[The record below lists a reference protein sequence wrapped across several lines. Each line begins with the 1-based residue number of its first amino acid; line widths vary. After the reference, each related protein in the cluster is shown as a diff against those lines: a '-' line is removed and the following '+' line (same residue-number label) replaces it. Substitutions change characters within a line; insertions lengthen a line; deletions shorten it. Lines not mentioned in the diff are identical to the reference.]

1 VTQPPAAR
9 KVAQLAFSDSRSN
22 VGTVVL
28 IAMVAIAASLL
39 LFGYGVTPTLAAR
52 WPSATR
58 VLADQ
63 GDLFVTTG
71 FAILAASAAFLL
83 VILIARP

>member
-1 VTQPPAAR
+1 
-9 KVAQLAFSDSRSN
+9 VAQLAFSDSRSN
-22 VGTVVL
+22 VGTFVL

-39 LFGYGVTPTLAAR
+39 LFGFGLIPALAAR
-52 WPSATR
+52 RPAAAR
-58 VLADQ
+58 VLTNQ
-63 GDLFVTTG
+63 GNLLVTSG

>member
-1 VTQPPAAR
+1 VTQRPATR

-39 LFGYGVTPTLAAR
+39 LFGYGVTPALAAR

-63 GDLFVTTG
+63 GDVFVTTG